1 MIDNFTLFKQV
12 TICDSKSTLHDQKCD
27 VLVNAQEIV
36 EISKEIDARDY
47 KTIVF
52 EDALISPGIFDLQ
65 VNCGAPYDAEKESF
79 QSLSNAAVYAG
90 ITDCLLMSHPKI
102 PVDNNAQ
109 VEFLVNST
117 SKMPLNFHIA
127 GSLSA
132 QLKGIDLANLN
143 EMVISGCIA
152 FSDNKEKIQ
161 KSNLLHLALQ
171 YNKLTQKLLMIHAE
185 DASLNLGG
193 QINEGVVNV
202 QLGIKGIPNI
212 AEELGVVK
220 SIYLS
225 KYHDELIF
233 INGIST
239 EGSVN
244 LVREAK
250 KQGIKIACS
259 IYGYQLKLTEH
270 DLLDFNSYLKV
281 TPPLRT
287 EKDRIAIIE
296 GLKDGTIDVIC
307 SGHQPENNETKE
319 VEFEIA
325 SYGMAT
331 IENLW
336 SLSLI
341 LLENHCELATIIEK
355 LCHQPRRLLN
365 LPDNSINV
373 GNTPAFFVHTL
384 NKNNSFKKSKARSK
398 AVNNPFFE
406 SELKGFIYGTYT
418 KGEWFEN
425 NN

>member
-12 TICDSKSTLHDQKCD
+12 TICDPKSTWHNQKCD
-27 VLVNAQEIV
+27 VLINSQEII
-36 EISKEIDARDY
+36 EISKEINAKDY
-47 KTIVF
+47 KTIVL
-52 EDALISPGIFDLQ
+52 EDAIISPGIFDLQ
-65 VNCGAPYDAEKESF
+65 VNCGAPFDNEKETF
-79 QSLSNAAVYAG
+79 QSLSNAAVSAG
-90 ITDCLLMSHPKI
+90 ITDCLLMSHLNI

-109 VEFLVNST
+109 VEFLKNST
-117 SKMPLNFHIA
+117 SLLPLNFHIA
-127 GSLSA
+127 GTISA
-132 QLKGIDLANLN
+132 HLKGNDLANLN
-143 EMVISGCIA
+143 EMVMSGCVA

-193 QINEGVVNV
+193 QINEGIINV

-225 KYHDELIF
+225 KYHDELLF

-244 LVREAK
+244 LIREAK

-296 GLKDGTIDVIC
+296 GLIDGTIDVIC
-307 SGHQPENNETKE
+307 SGHQPENNETKD

-336 SLSLI
+336 SLCLI
-341 LLENHCELATIIEK
+341 LTDHQCELATIIEK
-355 LCHQPRRLLN
+355 LCHEPRRLLN
-365 LPDNSINV
+365 LPENSINK
-373 GNTPAFFVHTL
+373 GNTPSFFVHTI
-384 NKNNSFKKSKARSK
+384 NKNNSFNKSKAKSK

-425 NN
+425 NH

>member
-1 MIDNFTLFKQV
+1 MIENFTLFKQV
-12 TICDSKSTLHDQKCD
+12 TICDPKSTWNNQKCD
-27 VLVNAQEIV
+27 ILVNAQEIV
-36 EISKEIDARDY
+36 EINKEITDNRY
-47 KTIVF
+47 KTIVL
-52 EDALISPGIFDLQ
+52 EDAIVSPGIFDLQ
-65 VNCGAPYDAEKESF
+65 VNCGAPFDAEKETF

-90 ITDCLLMSHPKI
+90 ITDCLLMSHPNI

-109 VEFLVNST
+109 VEFLKNST
-117 SKMPLNFHIA
+117 SLFPLNFHIA
-127 GSLSA
+127 GAISSH
-132 QLKGIDLANLN
+132 LKGEDLANLN
-143 EMVISGCIA
+143 EMAMSGCIA

-171 YNKLTQKLLMIHAE
+171 YNKLSKKLLMIHAE

-193 QINEGVVNV
+193 QINEGVINV

-220 SIYLS
+220 AIYLS

-244 LVREAK
+244 LIREAK
-250 KQGIKIACS
+250 KQGIKIGCS

-287 EKDRIAIIE
+287 EKDRIEIIE

-325 SYGMAT
+325 SFGMAT

-336 SLSLI
+336 SLSLTLI
-341 LLENHCELATIIEK
+341 DNQCELATIIEK
-355 LCHQPRRLLN
+355 LCHEPRKLLN
-365 LPDNSINV
+365 LPENSINK
-373 GNTPAFFVHTL
+373 GNTPSFFVHTL
-384 NKNNSFKKSKARSK
+384 NKNNSFKKYKARSK

-406 SELKGFIYGTYT
+406 SELKGLIYGTYS

>member
-1 MIDNFTLFKQV
+1 
-12 TICDSKSTLHDQKCD
+12 
-27 VLVNAQEIV
+27 
-36 EISKEIDARDY
+36 
-47 KTIVF
+47 
-52 EDALISPGIFDLQ
+52 
-65 VNCGAPYDAEKESF
+65 
-79 QSLSNAAVYAG
+79 
-90 ITDCLLMSHPKI
+90 
-102 PVDNNAQ
+102 
-109 VEFLVNST
+109 
-117 SKMPLNFHIA
+117 
-127 GSLSA
+127 
-132 QLKGIDLANLN
+132 
-143 EMVISGCIA
+143 
-152 FSDNKEKIQ
+152 
-161 KSNLLHLALQ
+161 
-171 YNKLTQKLLMIHAE
+171 MIHAE

-193 QINEGVVNV
+193 QINEGIINV

-225 KYHDELIF
+225 KYHNELLF

-244 LVREAK
+244 LIREAK

-259 IYGYQLKLTEH
+259 IYGYQLKLTEQ

-296 GLKDGTIDVIC
+296 GLIDGTIDVIC

-341 LLENHCELATIIEK
+341 LMDNQCELATIIEK
-355 LCHQPRRLLN
+355 LCHEPRRLLN
-365 LPDNSINV
+365 LPENSINK
-373 GNTPAFFVHTL
+373 GNLPSFFVHTL
-384 NKNNSFKKSKARSK
+384 NKNNSFKKSKAKSK